1 MAKIY
6 TVQVEEGRLGKD
18 GSPSVGPVYRN
29 ALAKDCFPPLEPDMA
44 TSWDVF
50 RYPRVRV
57 CVCVCVCMAVLIID
71 FINFSFW
78 LLNLLN
84 YI

>member
-57 CVCVCVCMAVLIID
+57 CVCVCVFVWRYLLLISSISL
-71 FINFSFW
+71 FGCLIC
-78 LLNLLN
+78 
-84 YI
+84 